1 MADRDN
7 SQDSKEAGV
16 SESQTNSQTDD
27 AEEVR
32 NATESADSTN
42 ENAEHAVRALGNHGE
57 EEEQESGND
66 PQQVAEEEES
76 KSQGYMILINCFG
89 AKILVTLFILFS
101 VCGMNYSSM

>member
-16 SESQTNSQTDD
+16 SKSQTNSQTDD
-27 AEEVR
+27 VEEVR
-32 NATESADSTN
+32 NATESVESTN
-42 ENAEHAVRALGNHGE
+42 ENAEHPVRALGNHGE

-89 AKILVTLFILFS
+89 ALVTLLIPFS
-101 VCGMNYSSM
+101 VCGMYYSSM

>member
-16 SESQTNSQTDD
+16 E
-27 AEEVR
+27 
-32 NATESADSTN
+32 STN
-42 ENAEHAVRALGNHGE
+42 ENAGHAVGALGNHGE

-76 KSQGYMILINCFG
+76 KS
-89 AKILVTLFILFS
+89 
-101 VCGMNYSSM
+101 

>member
-16 SESQTNSQTDD
+16 SKSQTNSQTDD
-27 AEEVR
+27 VEEVR
-32 NATESADSTN
+32 NATERGESTN
-42 ENAEHAVRALGNHGE
+42 ENAEHPVRALGNHGE

-89 AKILVTLFILFS
+89 ALVTLLIPFS
-101 VCGMNYSSM
+101 VCGMYYSSM